1 MALQSWQ
8 IMYILGV
15 IIGLLMGWRLHPW
28 LGTAF
33 IWVFIITFE
42 VFIFLRRRGRERG
55 TKAEHHRA

>member
-1 MALQSWQ
+1 
-8 IMYILGV
+8 MYILGV

-55 TKAEHHRA
+55 AKAEHHRA